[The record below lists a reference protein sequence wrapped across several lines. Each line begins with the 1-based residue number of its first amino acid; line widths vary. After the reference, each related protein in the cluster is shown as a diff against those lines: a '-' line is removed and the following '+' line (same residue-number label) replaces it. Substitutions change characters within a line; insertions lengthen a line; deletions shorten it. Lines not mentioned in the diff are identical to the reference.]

1 MADDEQLPDTMVY
14 LSASALIWLFGVLVF
29 LPLAEE
35 IDREGLSLLV
45 ALFIFSACSLF
56 LIKGAR
62 GLGQALEVATRIIT
76 EKYTQA
82 RGVRSLK
89 KTRKRMKVALEAGA
103 IAIFYLI
110 YSPLLSRFH
119 PAINGVA
126 LIITGLG
133 IFWTLL
139 KGV

>member
-1 MADDEQLPDTMVY
+1 MEDDEDLPQTVVY
-14 LSASALIWLFGVLVF
+14 LSASALVWLFGVLVF

-35 IDREGLSLLV
+35 IGQRELSLLV
-45 ALFIFSACSLF
+45 ALFIFTACSFF

-62 GLGQALEVATRIIT
+62 GLGQSLNIATRIAT
-76 EKYTQA
+76 EKYAQA
-82 RGVRSLK
+82 RAVKSPK
-89 KTRKRMKVALEAGA
+89 KTWKRMKITLEAGT
-103 IAIFYLI
+103 IAIIYLI

-126 LIITGLG
+126 LIITALG
-133 IFWTLL
+133 VLWTLL

>member
-1 MADDEQLPDTMVY
+1 M
-14 LSASALIWLFGVLVF
+14 
-29 LPLAEE
+29 
-35 IDREGLSLLV
+35 
-45 ALFIFSACSLF
+45 
-56 LIKGAR
+56 
-62 GLGQALEVATRIIT
+62 GQALEVATGIIT

-82 RGVRSLK
+82 RGARSLE
-89 KTRKRMKVALEAGA
+89 KTRRRMKVALEAGA

-126 LIITGLG
+126 LIISGLR